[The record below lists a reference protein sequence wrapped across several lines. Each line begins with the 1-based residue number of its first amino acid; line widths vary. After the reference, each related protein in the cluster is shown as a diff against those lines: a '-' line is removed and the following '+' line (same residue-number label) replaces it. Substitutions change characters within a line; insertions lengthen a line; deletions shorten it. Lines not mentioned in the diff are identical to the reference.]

1 MRNLL
6 VTQNI
11 FLTGTGNWQDNYR
24 LKTCGYETIFV
35 RSYMDYIKE
44 YKSFINS
51 HYLSDG
57 IRITAGIVLPAII
70 FSYFNLLA
78 VGLVVSLGAMSVSI
92 IDTPGPIH
100 HRKNGMIAC
109 ILINTTMAV
118 ITGFAAPL
126 PYVMGTLIAV
136 ACFLFSMIAVFGNR
150 ANSIGVSALLIMVL
164 NIDRHHQ
171 GWDVLVNAAYILAG
185 AVWYMLLSLLLYGF
199 RPYKLAQ
206 QALGDCIIATAD
218 YLRVRALF
226 YEKQVDY
233 EKTYQ
238 QMMEQQI
245 VLHNEQNLVRE
256 LLFKSRNVIK
266 ESTTTGRTLLMIF
279 TDTVDLFERTMSS
292 YHDYKALHEAFD
304 NDDILEQC
312 RQLIVEAANE
322 LDEIGIALKSGNASE
337 DNGTL
342 AAHISK
348 TALYFN
354 ELRDANRTAENV
366 DGFISMRQIL
376 NSISDIAGRIH
387 TLHLYT
393 AYDKE
398 LIKNMTKQPDYE
410 QFVTHQ
416 PIDWKLFRDN
426 LSFTSNNFRHAVRVS
441 IATLAGF
448 IVSMFFPLGHSYWI
462 LLTII
467 VILKPAYSLTKK
479 RNYERLIGTILGAAA
494 GLVILYFIKSNDVLF
509 VVMLVLMIGTY
520 SLMRTNYMISV
531 IFMTPYVLLLFHL
544 LNNASFQTIISDRI
558 IDTAIGSA
566 IAFLANL
573 ILLPVWEQEQI
584 SNYMLEAIKSN
595 KIYFADIAGAFT
607 GNRVSNTTYKVSRKN
622 AFVALA
628 NLSDAFTR
636 LLSNPKSKQKN
647 SKLLHQFVV
656 LNHMLTS
663 HIATL
668 SYYVK
673 PLSEK
678 YASPDFEPVIKTA
691 VARLEDA
698 ENIISDTPAENVVA
712 QEFPANNIQQQLQQ
726 LLQARRLE
734 LQQGILKSD
743 TQKKLTEFKPIADQF
758 NFIDNIATDIKKT
771 GMQWM
776 EG

>member
-1 MRNLL
+1 
-6 VTQNI
+6 
-11 FLTGTGNWQDNYR
+11 
-24 LKTCGYETIFV
+24 
-35 RSYMDYIKE
+35 MDYIKE
-44 YKSFINS
+44 YKSFISS
-51 HYLSDG
+51 HYLSDAV
-57 IRITAGIVLPAII
+57 RITAGIVLPAIVLN
-70 FSYFNLLA
+70 YFNLLA
-78 VGLVVSLGAMSVSI
+78 VGVVVSLGAMSVSI
-92 IDTPGPIH
+92 TDTPGPIQ
-100 HRKNGMIAC
+100 HRKNGMLAC
-109 ILINTTMAV
+109 IIINTVMAV
-118 ITGFAAPL
+118 FTGFAAPH
-126 PYVMGTLIAV
+126 PYLLGLLILL

-150 ANSIGVSALLIMVL
+150 ANSIGVSALLVMVL
-164 NIDRHHQ
+164 SIDRQHQ
-171 GWDVLVNAAYILAG
+171 GWDVIVNAAYIFAG

-206 QALGDCIIATAD
+206 QALGDCIMATAD
-218 YLRVRALF
+218 YLKVRASF
-226 YEKQVDY
+226 YEKEVDY
-233 EKTYQ
+233 ENTYQ

-279 TDTVDLFERTMSS
+279 TDTVDLFERTMTS

-304 NDDILEQC
+304 EEDILQQY
-312 RQLIVEAANE
+312 RQLIMEAANE
-322 LDEIGIALKSGNASE
+322 LDEIGIAVKSGKASE
-337 DNGTL
+337 DTGAL

-348 TALYFN
+348 TASYFN
-354 ELRDANRTAENV
+354 ALRDANRTAENV
-366 DGFISMRQIL
+366 DGFISMRHIL

-393 AYDKE
+393 SYDRE
-398 LIKNMTKQPDYE
+398 LTKKMGKQPDYD

-426 LSFTSNNFRHAVRVS
+426 LSFASNNFRHAVRVS
-441 IATLAGF
+441 IATLLGF
-448 IVSMFFPLGHSYWI
+448 IISQFFPVGHSYWI

-494 GLVILYFIKSNDVLF
+494 GLIILYFIKSNDVLF
-509 VVMLVLMIGTY
+509 VIMLVLMIGTY

-531 IFMTPYVLLLFHL
+531 IFMTPYILLLFHL
-544 LNNASFQTIISDRI
+544 INNASFETIIADRI
-558 IDTAIGSA
+558 IDTVIGSA

-584 SNYMLEAIKSN
+584 SKYMLEAIKSN
-595 KIYFADIAGAFT
+595 KIYFTDIAGAFT
-607 GNRVSNTTYKVSRKN
+607 GNQVTNTTYKVSRQH

-673 PLSEK
+673 PLSQK
-678 YASPDFEPVIKTA
+678 YASPHFAPLIKTA

-698 ENIISDTPAENVVA
+698 EKILGEMPAETVA
-712 QEFPANNIQQQLQQ
+712 PELIPANNIQLQLQQ

-734 LQQGILKSD
+734 LKQGILKSD
-743 TQKKLTEFKPIADQF
+743 TQKLLTEFKPIADQF

>member
-1 MRNLL
+1 
-6 VTQNI
+6 
-11 FLTGTGNWQDNYR
+11 
-24 LKTCGYETIFV
+24 
-35 RSYMDYIKE
+35 MDYLKE
-44 YKSFINS
+44 YKSFISS

-57 IRITAGIVLPAII
+57 IRITAGIVLPAVLLN
-70 FSYFNLLA
+70 YFNLLA
-78 VGLVVSLGAMSVSI
+78 VGVVVSLGAMSVSI
-92 IDTPGPIH
+92 TDTPGPIQ
-100 HRKNGMIAC
+100 HRKNGMLAC
-109 ILINTTMAV
+109 TIINTIIV
-118 ITGFAAPL
+118 VVTGFTAPH
-126 PYVMGTLIAV
+126 PYLLGVLILL

-150 ANSIGVSALLIMVL
+150 ANSIGVSALLVMVL

-171 GWDVLVNAAYILAG
+171 GWEVMMNAAYILAG
-185 AVWYMLLSLLLYGF
+185 AVWYMLLSLLVYGF

-206 QALGDCIIATAD
+206 QALGDCIMATAD
-218 YLRVRALF
+218 YLRVRASF
-226 YEKQVDY
+226 YEKEVDY

-256 LLFKSRNVIK
+256 LLFKSQNVIK

-279 TDTVDLFERTMSS
+279 TDIVDLFERTMTS
-292 YHDYKALHEAFD
+292 YHDYKALHDAFEE
-304 NDDILEQC
+304 DDILEQY
-312 RQLIVEAANE
+312 RQLILELAIE
-322 LDEIGIALKSGNASE
+322 LDEIGIAVKSGRPSE
-337 DNGTL
+337 ETGLL

-348 TALYFN
+348 TKTYF
-354 ELRDANRTAENV
+354 ETFRDSNRTAENV
-366 DGFISMRQIL
+366 DGFISMRHIL
-376 NSISDIAGRIH
+376 NSISDIASRIH

-398 LIKNMTKQPDYE
+398 LSKKLTTPEDYDK
-410 QFVTHQ
+410 FITHQ
-416 PIDWKLFRDN
+416 PIDWKLLRDN
-426 LSFTSNNFRHAVRVS
+426 LSFASNNFRHAVRVS
-441 IATLAGF
+441 IATVLGF
-448 IVSMFFPLGHSYWI
+448 IVSLFFPVGHSYWI

-479 RNYERLIGTILGAAA
+479 RNFDRLIGTVVGAAI
-494 GLVILYFIKSNDVLF
+494 GLVILYFVKNSDALF
-509 VVMLVLMIGTY
+509 VMMLFLMIGTY
-520 SLMRTNYMISV
+520 SFMRTHYMISV
-531 IFMTPYVLLLFHL
+531 IFMTPYILLLFHFL
-544 LNNASFQTIISDRI
+544 SNASFQIIITDRI
-558 IDTAIGSA
+558 TDTVIGSV

-573 ILLPVWEQEQI
+573 ILLPAWEQEQV

-595 KIYFADIAGAFT
+595 KIYFTHIAAAFT
-607 GNRVSNTTYKVSRKN
+607 GNPVSNTMYKVSRQH

-636 LLSNPKSKQKN
+636 MLSEPKSKQKN
-647 SKLLHQFVV
+647 SKELHQFVV

-678 YASPDFEPVIKTA
+678 FASPHFAPLIKTA

-698 ENIISDTPAENVVA
+698 EKIISDIPAEAVA
-712 QEFPANNIQQQLQQ
+712 ADVLPINKIQQQLQQ

-734 LQQGILKSD
+734 LQQGILRSD
-743 TQKKLTEFKPIADQF
+743 TQKLLTGFKPIADQF

-771 GMQWM
+771 GMRWM

>member
-1 MRNLL
+1 
-6 VTQNI
+6 
-11 FLTGTGNWQDNYR
+11 
-24 LKTCGYETIFV
+24 
-35 RSYMDYIKE
+35 MDYLKE
-44 YKSFINS
+44 YKSFISS

-57 IRITAGIVLPAII
+57 IRITAGIVLPAVLLN
-70 FSYFNLLA
+70 YFNLLA
-78 VGLVVSLGAMSVSI
+78 VGVVVSLGAMSVSI
-92 IDTPGPIH
+92 TDTPGPIQ
-100 HRKNGMIAC
+100 HRKNGMLAC
-109 ILINTTMAV
+109 TIINTIIV
-118 ITGFAAPL
+118 VVTGFTAPH
-126 PYVMGTLIAV
+126 PYLLGVLILL

-150 ANSIGVSALLIMVL
+150 ANSIGVSALLVMVL

-171 GWDVLVNAAYILAG
+171 GWEVMMNAAYILAG
-185 AVWYMLLSLLLYGF
+185 AVWYMLLSLLVYGF

-206 QALGDCIIATAD
+206 QALGDCIMATAD
-218 YLRVRALF
+218 YLRVRASF
-226 YEKQVDY
+226 YEKEVDY

-256 LLFKSRNVIK
+256 LLFKSQNVIK

-279 TDTVDLFERTMSS
+279 TDIVDLFERTMTS
-292 YHDYKALHEAFD
+292 YHDYKALHDAFEE
-304 NDDILEQC
+304 DDILEQY
-312 RQLIVEAANE
+312 RQLILELAIE
-322 LDEIGIALKSGNASE
+322 LDEIGIAVKSGRPSE
-337 DNGTL
+337 ETGLL

-348 TALYFN
+348 TKTYF
-354 ELRDANRTAENV
+354 ESFRDSNRTAENV
-366 DGFISMRQIL
+366 DGFISMRHIL
-376 NSISDIAGRIH
+376 NSISDIASRIH

-398 LIKNMTKQPDYE
+398 LSKKLTTPEDYDK
-410 QFVTHQ
+410 FITHQ
-416 PIDWKLFRDN
+416 PIDWKLLRDN
-426 LSFTSNNFRHAVRVS
+426 LSFASNNFRHAVRVS
-441 IATLAGF
+441 IATVLGF
-448 IVSMFFPLGHSYWI
+448 IVSLFFPVGHSYWI

-479 RNYERLIGTILGAAA
+479 RNFDRLIGTVVGAAI
-494 GLVILYFIKSNDVLF
+494 GLVILYFVKNSDALF
-509 VVMLVLMIGTY
+509 VMMLFLMIGTY
-520 SLMRTNYMISV
+520 SFMRTHYMISV
-531 IFMTPYVLLLFHL
+531 IFMTPYILLLFHFL
-544 LNNASFQTIISDRI
+544 SNASFQIIITDRI
-558 IDTAIGSA
+558 TDTVIGSV

-573 ILLPVWEQEQI
+573 ILLPAWEQEQV

-595 KIYFADIAGAFT
+595 KIYFTHIAAAFT
-607 GNRVSNTTYKVSRKN
+607 GNPVSNTMYKVSRQH

-636 LLSNPKSKQKN
+636 MLSEPKSKQKN
-647 SKLLHQFVV
+647 SKELHQFVV

-678 YASPDFEPVIKTA
+678 FASPHFAPLLKTA

-698 ENIISDTPAENVVA
+698 EKIISDIPAEAVA
-712 QEFPANNIQQQLQQ
+712 ADVLPINKIQQQLQQ

-734 LQQGILKSD
+734 LQQGILRSD
-743 TQKKLTEFKPIADQF
+743 TQKLLTGFKPIADQF

-771 GMQWM
+771 GMRWM

>member
-1 MRNLL
+1 
-6 VTQNI
+6 
-11 FLTGTGNWQDNYR
+11 
-24 LKTCGYETIFV
+24 
-35 RSYMDYIKE
+35 MDYLKE
-44 YKSFINS
+44 YKSFISS

-57 IRITAGIVLPAII
+57 IRITAGIVLPAVLLN
-70 FSYFNLLA
+70 YFNLLA
-78 VGLVVSLGAMSVSI
+78 VGVVVSLGAMSVSI
-92 IDTPGPIH
+92 TDTPGPIQ
-100 HRKNGMIAC
+100 HRKNGMLAC
-109 ILINTTMAV
+109 TIINTIIV
-118 ITGFAAPL
+118 VVTGFTAPH
-126 PYVMGTLIAV
+126 PYLLGVLILL

-150 ANSIGVSALLIMVL
+150 ANSIGVSALLVMVL

-171 GWDVLVNAAYILAG
+171 GWEVMMNAAYILAG
-185 AVWYMLLSLLLYGF
+185 AVWYMLLSLLVYGF

-206 QALGDCIIATAD
+206 QALGDCIMATAD
-218 YLRVRALF
+218 YLRVRASF
-226 YEKQVDY
+226 YEKEVDY

-256 LLFKSRNVIK
+256 LLFKSQNVIK

-279 TDTVDLFERTMSS
+279 TDIVDLFERTMTS
-292 YHDYKALHEAFD
+292 YHDYKALHDAFEE
-304 NDDILEQC
+304 DDILEQY
-312 RQLIVEAANE
+312 RQLILELAIE
-322 LDEIGIALKSGNASE
+322 LDEIGIAVKSGRPSE
-337 DNGTL
+337 ETGLL

-348 TALYFN
+348 TKTYF
-354 ELRDANRTAENV
+354 ESFRDSNRTAENV
-366 DGFISMRQIL
+366 DGFISMRHIL
-376 NSISDIAGRIH
+376 NSISDIASRIH

-398 LIKNMTKQPDYE
+398 LSKKLTTPEDYDK
-410 QFVTHQ
+410 FITHQ
-416 PIDWKLFRDN
+416 PIDWKLLRDN
-426 LSFTSNNFRHAVRVS
+426 LSFASNNFRHAVRVS
-441 IATLAGF
+441 IATVLGF
-448 IVSMFFPLGHSYWI
+448 IVSLFFPVGHSYWI

-479 RNYERLIGTILGAAA
+479 RNFDRLIGTVVGAAI
-494 GLVILYFIKSNDVLF
+494 GLVILYFVKNSDALF
-509 VVMLVLMIGTY
+509 VMMLFLMIGTY
-520 SLMRTNYMISV
+520 SFMRTHYMISV
-531 IFMTPYVLLLFHL
+531 IFMTPYILLLFHFL
-544 LNNASFQTIISDRI
+544 SNASFQIIITDRI
-558 IDTAIGSA
+558 TDTVIGSV

-573 ILLPVWEQEQI
+573 ILLPAWEQEQV

-595 KIYFADIAGAFT
+595 KIYFTHIAAAFT
-607 GNRVSNTTYKVSRKN
+607 GNPVSNTMYKVSRQH

-636 LLSNPKSKQKN
+636 MLSEPKRKQKN
-647 SKLLHQFVV
+647 SKELHQFVV

-678 YASPDFEPVIKTA
+678 FASPHFAPLIKTA

-698 ENIISDTPAENVVA
+698 EKIISDIPAEAVA
-712 QEFPANNIQQQLQQ
+712 ADVLPINKIQQQLQQ

-734 LQQGILKSD
+734 LQQGILRSD
-743 TQKKLTEFKPIADQF
+743 TQKLLTGFKPIADQF

-771 GMQWM
+771 GMRWM

>member
-1 MRNLL
+1 
-6 VTQNI
+6 
-11 FLTGTGNWQDNYR
+11 
-24 LKTCGYETIFV
+24 
-35 RSYMDYIKE
+35 MDYLKE
-44 YKSFINS
+44 YKSFISS

-57 IRITAGIVLPAII
+57 IRITAGIVLPAVLLN
-70 FSYFNLLA
+70 YFNLLA
-78 VGLVVSLGAMSVSI
+78 VGVVVSLGAMSVSI
-92 IDTPGPIH
+92 TDTPGPIQ
-100 HRKNGMIAC
+100 HRKNGMLAC
-109 ILINTTMAV
+109 TIINTIIV
-118 ITGFAAPL
+118 VVTGFTAPH
-126 PYVMGTLIAV
+126 PYLLGVLILL

-150 ANSIGVSALLIMVL
+150 ANSIGVSALLVMVL

-171 GWDVLVNAAYILAG
+171 GWEVMMNAAYILTG
-185 AVWYMLLSLLLYGF
+185 AVWYMLLSLLVYGF

-206 QALGDCIIATAD
+206 QALGDCIMATAD
-218 YLRVRALF
+218 YLRVRASF
-226 YEKQVDY
+226 YEKEVDY

-256 LLFKSRNVIK
+256 LLFKSQNVIK

-279 TDTVDLFERTMSS
+279 TDIVDLFERTMTS
-292 YHDYKALHEAFD
+292 YHDYKALHDAFEE
-304 NDDILEQC
+304 DDILEQY
-312 RQLIVEAANE
+312 RQLILELAIE
-322 LDEIGIALKSGNASE
+322 LDEIGIAVKSGRPSE
-337 DNGTL
+337 ETGLL

-348 TALYFN
+348 TKTYF
-354 ELRDANRTAENV
+354 ETFRDSNRTAENV
-366 DGFISMRQIL
+366 DGFISMRHIL
-376 NSISDIAGRIH
+376 NSISDIASRIH

-398 LIKNMTKQPDYE
+398 LSKKLTPSEDYDK
-410 QFVTHQ
+410 FITHQ
-416 PIDWKLFRDN
+416 PIDWKLLRDN
-426 LSFTSNNFRHAVRVS
+426 LSFASNNFRHAVRVS
-441 IATLAGF
+441 IATVLGF
-448 IVSMFFPLGHSYWI
+448 IVSLFFPVGHSYWI

-479 RNYERLIGTILGAAA
+479 RNFDRLIGTVVGAAI
-494 GLVILYFIKSNDVLF
+494 GLVILYFVKNSDALF
-509 VVMLVLMIGTY
+509 VMMLFLMIGTY
-520 SLMRTNYMISV
+520 SFMRTHYMISV
-531 IFMTPYVLLLFHL
+531 IFMTPYILLLFHFL
-544 LNNASFQTIISDRI
+544 SNASFQIIITDRI
-558 IDTAIGSA
+558 TDTVIGSV

-573 ILLPVWEQEQI
+573 ILLPAWEQEQV

-595 KIYFADIAGAFT
+595 KIYFTDIAAAFT
-607 GNRVSNTTYKVSRKN
+607 GNPVSNTMYKVSRQH

-636 LLSNPKSKQKN
+636 MLSEPKSKQKN
-647 SKLLHQFVV
+647 SKELHQFVV

-678 YASPDFEPVIKTA
+678 FASPHFAPLIKTA

-698 ENIISDTPAENVVA
+698 EKIISDIPAEAVA
-712 QEFPANNIQQQLQQ
+712 ADVLPINKIQQQLQQ

-743 TQKKLTEFKPIADQF
+743 TQKLLTGFKPIADQF

-771 GMQWM
+771 GMRWM